1 VHTATLPENTVVVTA
16 ERPVRPR
23 LTRRGQGLL
32 LALLLAAIFT
42 AGLAFGAA
50 AHGADS
56 DPPPPAAHRTV
67 VVQPGQTLWALARQV
82 SPQRDPRVVVE
93 SIRQLN
99 ALRGA
104 GIQAGQELL
113 LP

>member
-1 VHTATLPENTVVVTA
+1 MNTATLPENAGVVVG
-16 ERPVRPR
+16 ERPIRMR
-23 LTRRGQGLL
+23 LTRRGQGVL
-32 LALLLAAIFT
+32 LAVLLAGIFV

-56 DPPPPAAHRTV
+56 DSAPVAHRTV

-82 SPQRDPRVVVE
+82 SPHRDPRVVVE
-93 SIRQLN
+93 SIRELN
-99 ALRGA
+99 ALSGA